1 MFFDRQQGATLIEV
15 LVAVFILGLGIMG
28 LVASQFRSL
37 TEVRSLWWQWQA
49 QTLAS
54 EMIERI
60 RAADG
65 QAVTLAVREDWR
77 QRVAERLPNGKTSV
91 RWPAGPGAEGVIIL
105 QWSAT
110 DPDSPEQV
118 QLPFRP

>member
-1 MFFDRQQGATLIEV
+1 MFFYRQQGTSLVEV
-15 LVAVFILGLGIMG
+15 LIAVFILSIGMMG

-37 TEVRSLWWQWQA
+37 HEARSAWWQWQA

-54 EMIERI
+54 EMIERV

-65 QAVTLAVREDWR
+65 QTVSLAVQEDWR
-77 QRVAERLPNGKTSV
+77 QRVAERLPAGEAEL
-91 RWPAGPGAEGVIIL
+91 RWPTGAGAEGTITL

-110 DPDSPEQV
+110 NADTSDE
-118 QLPFRP
+118 LTIAFRP